1 VAPALGTS
9 SIAHELMEEDLQR
22 ELARN
27 EAATRMA
34 MEREVEARAAKKRA
48 EDSQQLMNAMLAKYE
63 EMKNKLDFTKQHLD
77 DTNTKINNQA
87 KLTEKIHAMK
97 ERVEAYATKKE
108 AVAALT
114 DHVNIKQAMQQ
125 KKLEVVSEGI
135 EEEEEDSIRI
145 ANVKV
150 GLKEHTE
157 RMELL
162 KANLKKNEETQAKR
176 EQLKEMLERQVAI
189 EEKRT
194 QEQNKIAAAR
204 EKLLELKLKELSL
217 QKARLERAKKE
228 QDEKKKATNDFMAN
242 IEAQLEDMEAKAKA
256 PLQAELNKQMGA
268 VPKQGKGKG
277 KGKKSKNNTPKVMSP
292 EPKTPKVMSPAPQT
306 PKVMSPEPQTEMQE
320 KGQLDAAMAKSE
332 RRQAILQKMEQI
344 EASKPEEKQEKK
356 FSEDEIKEMVAK
368 VEGKCKTVS
377 GDIAD
382 MAMSEQYLRT
392 KQALLMAKKKEQEMQ
407 IATNIAKIREDEVKK
422 MRDKVAAMQELLTS
436 RKQKLKITEEI
447 LVEKVEEKKSIDKD
461 VEKMKRREAYAENK
475 LIDRVI
481 FEKEPPKKK

>member
-1 VAPALGTS
+1 MGPAALGTS

-48 EDSQQLMNAMLAKYE
+48 EESQQLMNTMLAKYE

-87 KLTEKIHAMK
+87 KLTEKITAMK

-176 EQLKEMLERQVAI
+176 EQLKAMLERQVAI

-194 QEQNKIAAAR
+194 QEQNKIATAR

-228 QDEKKKATNDFMAN
+228 QEEKKKATNDFMAN

-256 PLQAELNKQMGA
+256 PVQAELNKQMGA

-320 KGQLDAAMAKSE
+320 KGQLDAKNV
-332 RRQAILQKMEQI
+332 INVEQNLSMI
-344 EASKPEEKQEKK
+344 
-356 FSEDEIKEMVAK
+356 
-368 VEGKCKTVS
+368 
-377 GDIAD
+377 
-382 MAMSEQYLRT
+382 
-392 KQALLMAKKKEQEMQ
+392 
-407 IATNIAKIREDEVKK
+407 
-422 MRDKVAAMQELLTS
+422 
-436 RKQKLKITEEI
+436 
-447 LVEKVEEKKSIDKD
+447 
-461 VEKMKRREAYAENK
+461 
-475 LIDRVI
+475 
-481 FEKEPPKKK
+481 